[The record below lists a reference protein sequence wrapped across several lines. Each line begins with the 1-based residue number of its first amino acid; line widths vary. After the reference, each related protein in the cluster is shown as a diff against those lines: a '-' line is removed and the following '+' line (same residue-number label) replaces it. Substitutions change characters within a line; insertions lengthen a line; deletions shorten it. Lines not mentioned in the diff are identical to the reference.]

1 MAGTFTTNPVLLK
14 TLLEGLRD
22 GTIQLPDFQRGWV
35 WDDDR
40 IRGVLASVSRSFPV
54 GAVMML
60 QTGGTTRF
68 KTRPVQG
75 ISQQGLKEPTQLIL
89 DGQQRLT
96 SMFQATLLGKAVE
109 TVNARKQPLKV
120 WFYVDMAQA
129 LGDEDDREAA
139 FVTVPETKLRRNLQG
154 EVIFDL
160 TTRAREFELGLF
172 PCSELFDPSAWRFEF
187 FKHWNFD
194 REKVEFMTRFEAEI
208 VERFKA
214 YQLPVITLGND
225 VSKEA
230 VCHVFEKV
238 NTGGVTLTAFELLTA
253 TYAADTFELRRD
265 WLGPAGKDDTG
276 KYLGILPRLK
286 ASPVLRGLRETDLL
300 QAVALLVTH
309 AAHRAKLIEG
319 FRREQAPAVSCTR
332 KTVLDLP
339 LADYLAAREQ
349 AVVGFERT
357 GKFLIEQNIFSHVDL
372 PYQTQLVPLAAIL
385 ASLGNRWQDHAVK
398 TKVAQWYWCGV
409 LGELY
414 GGAIETRFA
423 RDLPE
428 VLDWINGGPEP
439 STVSGASFN
448 PARLLTLR
456 TRGSA
461 AYKGLYALL
470 MGDKAHDWLTGTA
483 LTVNTYAAEKI
494 DIHHVFPK
502 AWCEAKDGDGN
513 PRVDARR
520 MDSIIN
526 KTALSARTNRKIG
539 GRAPSVYLKTIMQ
552 DGGPHGT
559 ALDRYLESHLIE
571 PDHLRADDF
580 EAFFAARARAL
591 LALIEQATGI
601 ALAPETPEPDAVGE
615 DADKSDIDDT
625 AFASA

>member
-1 MAGTFTTNPVLLK
+1 MVGTFTTNPVALK

-35 WDDDR
+35 WDDER
-40 IRGVLASVSRSFPV
+40 IKGVLASVSRSFPV

-68 KTRPVQG
+68 KTRPVEG
-75 ISQQGLKEPTQLIL
+75 IAASGLKEPTQLIL

-96 SMFQATLLGKAVE
+96 SMFQATLLGKAVK
-109 TVNARKQPLKV
+109 TTNPRKQPLTV
-120 WFYVDMAQA
+120 WFYIDMAKA
-129 LGDEDDREAA
+129 LASPDEREEA
-139 FVTVPETKLRRNLQG
+139 FLTVPESKQRKNLKG
-154 EVIFDL
+154 ELAFDL
-160 TTRAREFELGLF
+160 STRELEFEKGLF
-172 PCSELFDPSAWRFEF
+172 PCSELFDSAAWRRGFNRYWQQSVE
-187 FKHWNFD
+187 KSDLFD
-194 REKVEFMTRFEAEI
+194 RFEAEI
-208 VERFKA
+208 IERFKA
-214 YQLPVITLGND
+214 YQIPVITLGND

-253 TYAADTFELRRD
+253 TFAADAFELRRD
-265 WLGPAGKDDTG
+265 WHGPAGTDDNQT
-276 KYLGILPRLK
+276 YLGILPRLK
-286 ASPVLRGLRETDLL
+286 ASPVLRGTRETDLL
-300 QAVALLVTH
+300 QVVALLSTH
-309 AAHRAKLIEG
+309 AAHRAKRDEG
-319 FRREQAPAVSCTR
+319 LRKDQAPAVSCTR

-339 LADYLAAREQ
+339 LGAYLKVREQ
-349 AVVGFERT
+349 AVVGFERAAR
-357 GKFLIEQNIFSHVDL
+357 LLVEQNIFNHAYL

-385 ASLGNRWQDHAVK
+385 ASLGSRWQDHAVK
-398 TKVAQWYWCGV
+398 SKIARWYWCGV

-428 VLDWINGGPEP
+428 VLDWIDGGLEP

-448 PARLLTLR
+448 PGRLQTLR

-470 MGDKAHDWLTGTA
+470 MGDSAYDWLTGTT

-502 AWCEAKDGDGN
+502 AWCEGKDETGKV
-513 PRVDARR
+513 RVDPRR
-520 MDSIIN
+520 MDSIVN

-539 GRAPSVYLKTIMQ
+539 GRAPSVYLSTIMKE
-552 DGGPHGT
+552 GGPEEVD
-559 ALDRYLESHLIE
+559 LDRYLRSHLIDPE
-571 PDHLRADDF
+571 HLRTNDF
-580 EAFFAARARAL
+580 EAFFATRTREL
-591 LALIEQATGI
+591 LALIERATGI
-601 ALAPETPEPDAVGE
+601 VLGPDMPEPDAVGE
-615 DADKSDIDDT
+615 ETDDADFEDSEPQPG
-625 AFASA
+625 